1 MEAEREER
9 WKWSPEEGEEEKKKK
24 RSEKGEERNLSRLP
38 LLLPY
43 SGRQADPSLLFLF
56 PPSVSSVLFSLSCL
70 STYPPTSGGG
80 GGGGGRRPSIFP
92 PLPFLYVLYSTE
104 DILPKLLTPFRRTRI
119 LTLTFWVGAIR
130 KR

>member
-9 WKWSPEEGEEEKKKK
+9 WKWSPEEEEEEKKKK

-56 PPSVSSVLFSLSCL
+56 PPSVSSVLFSLSPVCRPTRPPPAAAAAAAADVRPFFHLFHFFMYCTPPRISFL
-70 STYPPTSGGG
+70 SSLPHFGGPG
-80 GGGGGRRPSIFP
+80 F
-92 PLPFLYVLYSTE
+92 
-104 DILPKLLTPFRRTRI
+104 
-119 LTLTFWVGAIR
+119 
-130 KR
+130 